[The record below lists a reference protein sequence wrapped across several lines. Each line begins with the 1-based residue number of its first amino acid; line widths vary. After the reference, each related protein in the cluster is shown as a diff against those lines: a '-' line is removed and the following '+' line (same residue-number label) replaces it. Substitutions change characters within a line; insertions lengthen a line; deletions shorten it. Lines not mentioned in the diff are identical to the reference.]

1 MALTT
6 QQSIHCND
14 CDGKHLPG
22 EPHVPQPRP
31 RNGGRHLAPKKAGSL
46 ARPRRQ
52 AAPRRLAPRPKV
64 EPQAMKLSLPSAED
78 LGTSAA
84 HLLKKMIT
92 GGRNLVR
99 GTARSWRQWW
109 SQTKKGLHD
118 LIDLESL
125 TSAAEES
132 RHVEK
137 AVRPAR
143 PSRSRHAAPPVG
155 RPGPTRVAT
164 APKAVPGQNLEVT
177 DRGASSR
184 EHLLEVSVL
193 ESLGFFDPANEI
205 VVTTGPITVRLQEEA
220 GAPASATTVPVP
232 KPWPEGRSL
241 IPDIDLLSWRPR
253 VIARSKLGK
262 GRYSTMMITILSV
275 TLLILAVVVANLL
288 RAPAE
293 QVVRE
298 ENTLTEASTGLAVAL
313 SGLEPVLADVTAD
326 VAEATSTLISV
337 ESAARGL
344 FEAAALL
351 GDDPEQQVLRQS
363 AAGLAQRS
371 MALESSVGDALNY
384 RRVLDPLWD
393 SPDLVGVAE
402 PTEAAAAIAA
412 WQARLG
418 DMVASL
424 PDTSELEAHVD
435 QVRRFAEGLD
445 GWRVRYLDALSLSDL
460 TTAEGAVADLDGQL
474 ALLAQSGEDVLSGL
488 FADAS
493 TERSRIVDDLAAIA
507 G

>member
-14 CDGKHLPG
+14 CNGNHLPG
-22 EPHVPQPRP
+22 EPHTFRPRP
-31 RNGGRHLAPKKAGSL
+31 RNGGRHLAPKKNGL
-46 ARPRRQ
+46 PARPRRQ
-52 AAPRRLAPRPKV
+52 AAPRRLAARPKV
-64 EPQAMKLSLPSAED
+64 EPRAKKPSLPSAED

-84 HLLKKMIT
+84 QLLKRS
-92 GGRNLVR
+92 GNAGRNLVR

-109 SQTKKGLHD
+109 TETKKGLHD

-132 RHVEK
+132 RHVDK
-137 AVRPAR
+137 TTSPNRPV
-143 PSRSRHAAPPVG
+143 RSRHAAPPVD
-155 RPGPTRVAT
+155 RLGPTQMSAT
-164 APKAVPGQNLEVT
+164 AKTVPGQTRLEIT
-177 DRGASSR
+177 DRGTASR

-205 VVTTGPITVRLQEEA
+205 VVTTGPISLHVPEGPGPA
-220 GAPASATTVPVP
+220 APTAPVP
-232 KPWPEGRSL
+232 KPRPGGRSL
-241 IPDIDLLSWRPR
+241 IPDIDLTSWRPH

-262 GRYSTMMITILSV
+262 GRYSTMMITVLSV
-275 TLLILAVVVANLL
+275 TLLILAVVAVNLL

-293 QVVRE
+293 QVARQ
-298 ENTLTEASTGLAVAL
+298 ENTLAQASTGLAVAL
-313 SGLEPVLADVTAD
+313 SGLEPVLANVTVD

-337 ESAARGL
+337 ESAARDL
-344 FEAAALL
+344 FDAAALL

-363 AAGLAQRS
+363 AASLAQRS

-393 SPDLVGVAE
+393 SPDLVGVVD
-402 PTEAAAAIAA
+402 PTDAAAEVAA
-412 WQARLG
+412 WQARLVN
-418 DMVASL
+418 MVASL
-424 PDTSELEAHVD
+424 PDTSQLGAHVD
-435 QVRRFAEGLD
+435 QVRRLVEGLD
-445 GWRVRYLDALSLSDL
+445 AWRVRYLDALSVDDL
-460 TTAEGAVADLDGQL
+460 ATAEAAVADLDGQL

-493 TERSRIVDDLAAIA
+493 TERSRIVSDLAAIA